1 MVPGLRRSA
10 CARKV
15 LVVEASCGASPPG
28 APGNRLDSEGH
39 KEQGERQQL
48 LSLPAGVLGR

>member
-15 LVVEASCGASPPG
+15 LVVEASYRASPPG